1 LPSVLIVRGSRQIT
15 GLVATRSIQAH
26 QVPQFVSFPIHTQ
39 LSSRLLLA
47 YFWNYGEVWLAQAAG
62 YLE

>member
-1 LPSVLIVRGSRQIT
+1 
-15 GLVATRSIQAH
+15 
-26 QVPQFVSFPIHTQ
+26 

-47 YFWNYGEVWLAQAAG
+47 YFWTYGEVWLAQAAG

>member
-1 LPSVLIVRGSRQIT
+1 MA
-15 GLVATRSIQAH
+15 GLVAVRSIEAH
-26 QVPQFVSFPIHTQ
+26 QVPQFVSFPIQTQ